1 MTKPVDPVGD
11 LSPLRRAFVALEEMQ
26 AKLTRVERART
37 EPLAVIGIG
46 CRFPAGANDP
56 EAFWRLLRD
65 GVDAISEVPRERW
78 DVDACYDPDPATPG
92 RTATRWGAF
101 IENVDRF
108 DAPFFGISPRE
119 AVAMDPQHRLLLEVT
134 WEALESAGQAPDRLS
149 GSRTGVFSVRIDSRL
164 VPAGAEGGSAPVQY
178 EDVPDSCLSPSAP
191 GESPFARR
199 HGCTGSGLAG
209 GSPVIETAQRSPGSF
224 SASSV
229 NRRAKSAASSMA

>member
-1 MTKPVDPVGD
+1 MTEPVDPVGD

-26 AKLTRVERART
+26 AKLTRVEGART

-149 GSRTGVFSVRIDSRL
+149 GSRTGVYVGIASMD
-164 VPAGAEGGSAPVQY
+164 Y
-178 EDVPDSCLSPSAP
+178 
-191 GESPFARR
+191 
-199 HGCTGSGLAG
+199 
-209 GSPVIETAQRSPGSF
+209 AQRLLAAADPHRCLLRVRQCATAWRRAACPIS
-224 SASSV
+224 SAS
-229 NRRAKSAASSMA
+229 RDPA